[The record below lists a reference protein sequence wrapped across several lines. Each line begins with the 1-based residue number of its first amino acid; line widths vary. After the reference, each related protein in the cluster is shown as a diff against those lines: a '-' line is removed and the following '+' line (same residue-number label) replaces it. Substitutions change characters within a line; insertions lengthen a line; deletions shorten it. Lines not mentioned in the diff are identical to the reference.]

1 VADILA
7 KHLSGREK
15 LVTDSAS
22 AARRPIVG
30 GGGGAPLKNRRRRGA
45 VRPAQSASPDHH
57 GSWSPHGSLSL
68 QTG

>member
-7 KHLSGREK
+7 KHLSG
-15 LVTDSAS
+15 
-22 AARRPIVG
+22 G
-30 GGGGAPLKNRRRRGA
+30 GGGGAPLKKSAAARRGA
-45 VRPAQSASPDHH
+45 VRPVQSASPDHH